1 MNFESAI
8 SFLSHSNW
16 GFLALWLLLLAI
28 AFTASFPERSASS
41 ASQGS
46 RPEGPRR

>member
-1 MNFESAI
+1 MNVDSAI

-16 GFLALWLLLLAI
+16 GFLAVWLLLLAL
-28 AFTASFPERSASS
+28 AYGATFREGPVSS
-41 ASQGS
+41 ASQTR